1 MTCRGNLSL
10 PPQPNHRGLDS
21 LGERVASKVLGQAG
35 RLGDGVTPWEAMLVL
50 AALGPLLGILDS
62 LQQMGTS

>member
-21 LGERVASKVLGQAG
+21 LGRKWHLKC
-35 RLGDGVTPWEAMLVL
+35 LVRQEGWVM
-50 AALGPLLGILDS
+50 A
-62 LQQMGTS
+62 